1 MSSLPHSFLPH
12 LLSLLIHPSIPLRP
26 PIQVSRIFRRR
37 LTILQMRVWALYAC
51 WYARWCWLTLF
62 GAFMRLCG
70 GRGWWLAFCSLLL
83 WESYDGE
90 RGKSINPPRR
100 LPPLRDQLTA
110 VSGASQL
117 LVLGNRCLPHLD

>member
-1 MSSLPHSFLPH
+1 VGLVRMLVRTLVVVDLVLGVHETVW
-12 LLSLLIHPSIPLRP
+12 RE
-26 PIQVSRIFRRR
+26 
-37 LTILQMRVWALYAC
+37 RVV
-51 WYARWCWLTLF
+51 
-62 GAFMRLCG
+62 
-70 GRGWWLAFCSLLL
+70 WLAFCSLLL